1 MSGVWKRAE
10 NWKPTSPVDGREEQ
24 SEDSNDGD
32 GSDVDEDREDGGV
45 GSDVYYIDEDGE
57 VSISMVNL
65 LAVSQTNWRVIS
77 GTAGNCGERQKLKC
91 YQ

>member
-1 MSGVWKRAE
+1 M
-10 NWKPTSPVDGREEQ
+10 DGREEQ

-57 VSISMVNL
+57 ESNDEPACS
-65 LAVSQTNWRVIS
+65 LAD
-77 GTAGNCGERQKLKC
+77 KLWGHLWHC
-91 YQ
+91 W